1 MALLTL
7 EKRKEYFKK
16 LGLGEYNKTNILKL
30 QKKYFT
36 RKKDQDGIY
45 GKDTDV
51 LLRHVFNC
59 SKVKNFEPQEFKCEC
74 GGKYCTGY
82 PNYMKMNQLRHL
94 QAIRDHWKRPMV
106 VTSGLRCRGWNNYL
120 RGSAVNSKHLCGS
133 ATDFYMQGVT
143 DTLANRKRNI
153 PWIKKQPNHTYT
165 YGNGINSVGTGK
177 YVYAPYMGNALHTD
191 TE

>member
-7 EKRKEYFKK
+7 EKRKEYFKA
-16 LGLGEYNKTNILKL
+16 LGLGEYNKANILKL

-45 GKDTDV
+45 GNDTDV

-59 SKVKNFEPQEFKCEC
+59 SKVKNFEPEEFKCEC
-74 GGKYCTGY
+74 GGRYCTGY

-94 QAIRDHWKRPMV
+94 QSIRDHWKRPIT
-106 VTSGLRCRGWNNYL
+106 VTSGLRCRGWNSYL
-120 RGSAVNSKHLCGS
+120 GGSIVNSKHLCGS
-133 ATDFYMQGVT
+133 ATDFYMRGVT
-143 DTLANRKRNI
+143 DTLANRKNAI
-153 PWIKKQPNHTYT
+153 SWIRRQPHHTYT
-165 YGNGINSVGTGK
+165 YGNGINSLGK
-177 YVYAPYMGNALHTD
+177 YVYASYMGNALHTD